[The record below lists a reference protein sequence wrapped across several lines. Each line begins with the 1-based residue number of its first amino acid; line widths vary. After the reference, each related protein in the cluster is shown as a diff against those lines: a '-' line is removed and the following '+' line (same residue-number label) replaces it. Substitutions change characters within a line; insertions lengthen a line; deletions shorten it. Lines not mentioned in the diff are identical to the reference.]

1 MSEAILNRWNSS
13 EIAPAVVGETLRQAV
28 ERIVASRADLRE
40 ANLRGAS
47 LSEADLSG
55 ASLSEADLS
64 EADLSDATLSEA
76 DLSDATLSEANLRC
90 RQYVCRIQG
99 RRHGIIVVN
108 DDVRIGRKRMPL
120 SDWLMRYK
128 VVGKEENYTPFE
140 IAEYGAHLRHIAE
153 VLAIWKTATENV
165 DGGEVETNG

>member
-55 ASLSEADLS
+55 ASLSEAD
-64 EADLSDATLSEA
+64 LSEA